1 MELNLNL
8 EKRRDHL
15 DDLLKAYYGES
26 EEVEKSEENDINNM
40 NKKEII
46 DILADIDFRDR
57 SLDINSVFSGIIK
70 TRNLKDLLYIANE
83 LSENIR
89 KYDTDMQ
96 LLLYTNYTKFMDS
109 TNILKSLDGDLSSIP
124 DCVYKLNSQV
134 QQVKQPMEILT
145 KELFN
150 NYEMQ
155 KLNKISIIRK
165 CIDVLD
171 SLKFM
176 EQLLESYYLNEE
188 YNKILS
194 LFRKW
199 KDVLLNLSKDS
210 KIYLKILETCNDF
223 FERAIV
229 ALKTRLIGKCFTGNK
244 SIQNENNTENN
255 IECEK
260 YLEDPSNEE
269 ILDCCRKAIDAYIS
283 LGDEKYIFTDDLYKN
298 IIYQFDC
305 ISSNIILEIQRKI
318 CNINDINEDFE
329 DSSEDIEKVNNQ
341 TKNIINEIESINM
354 DKIKV
359 IEDCQVIN
367 NNYRSNYSL
376 DGNDISNNID
386 RPNLFIIGCENF
398 RKGIMEPLISIIEI
412 LLNKGLLDLASVILK
427 YCLQEIMTN
436 SIQALCNVILIRN
449 RNDLKIAISS
459 VIYGFNYLKESIEN
473 IIRTINDI
481 HISNISECIEETQN
495 RTNKQE
501 ELNFNDT
508 SKYLNRQ
515 KLTKQ
520 ITKTYID
527 WCKYVI
533 NEVISTSSHLY
544 FTNNIW
550 EDLLNISTTE
560 DLKDIKNIY
569 IKINK
574 EICDESITLRLS
586 MIITEYETFGIL
598 DTDTTENSILRIIK
612 RTYQDIIDSCIG
624 IILKSYITSINDTS
638 RAIPNLNVLKEKIL
652 IELVHDNNLKYNNSK
667 SVTNNCEHSPPWN
680 VNINN
685 LIFERQLV
693 YFLSILYLFCCIR
706 KNSLSKVVNLYNQTM
721 KIFINNANKHEYSD
735 FNEEDS
741 TTQVMTLMFS
751 KYEIIFLHT
760 FVLWNISKLTD
771 KIQTIAL
778 NTSRLEDIL
787 KDILKQLSN
796 IIVYT
801 TSAFESANKNSELC
815 IKSNNNRKKIFTT
828 ELYINNSQQVQMLGK
843 WAISRQIFKNIDL
856 DNTKLVNKHCSY
868 WIICIVN
875 GFLIESI
882 NYLKSVN
889 ILFDISLIQG
899 EIESFWVLIK
909 QYLSHQEEFTV
920 THALYNEFIN
930 MIKGVSSNL

>member
-1 MELNLNL
+1 MELNLDL

-15 DDLLKAYYGES
+15 DGLIKAYYGES
-26 EEVEKSEENDINNM
+26 EEVEKSEENNINNT

-46 DILADIDFRDR
+46 DILADIDFGDR
-57 SLDINSVFSGIIK
+57 NLDINSVFSGIVK
-70 TRNLKDLLYIANE
+70 TKNLKDLLYIANE

-155 KLNKISIIRK
+155 KLNKISIIKK

-176 EQLLESYYLNEE
+176 GQLLEGYYLNEE
-188 YNKILS
+188 YNKILL

-210 KIYLKILETCNDF
+210 KIYLNILETCNDF
-223 FERAIV
+223 FERAIM

-244 SIQNENNTENN
+244 SIRDEDNVENN

-283 LGDEKYIFTDDLYKN
+283 LGDEKYIFTDDLYQN

-305 ISSNIILEIQRKI
+305 LSSNIILKIQKQI
-318 CNINDINEDFE
+318 CNIDDINENFE
-329 DSSEDIEKVNNQ
+329 DSSEDIGEVNNQ
-341 TKNIINEIESINM
+341 TRNIINEIESINI

-359 IEDCQVIN
+359 IKNSQVIN
-367 NNYRSNYSL
+367 NNYKSNYNL
-376 DGNDISNNID
+376 DDNNISNNID
-386 RPNLFIIGCENF
+386 RSSLFIIGCENF

-412 LLNKGLLDLASVILK
+412 LLNKDLLDLASVILK
-427 YCLQEIMTN
+427 YCLQETMTN
-436 SIQALCNVILIRN
+436 SIQALCSVILIRN
-449 RNDLKIAISS
+449 KDDLKIVISS
-459 VIYGFNYLKESIEN
+459 VINGFNHLKESIEN
-473 IIRTINDI
+473 MTKTIHNL
-481 HISNISECIEETQN
+481 NIFNINECIEETQSKI
-495 RTNKQE
+495 NKQE
-501 ELNFNDT
+501 EFDFNDT
-508 SKYLNRQ
+508 SKYLNKQ

-533 NEVISTSSHLY
+533 NEVISTSNHLY

-560 DLKDIKNIY
+560 NLKDIKNIY

-586 MIITEYETFGIL
+586 MIITEYETFRIL

-612 RTYQDIIDSCIG
+612 RTYQGIIDSCIG
-624 IILKSYITSINDTS
+624 IILKSYITSINDIS
-638 RAIPNLNVLKEKIL
+638 RAIPSLNVLKEKIL
-652 IELVHDNNLKYNNSK
+652 IELIHDNNVQYNNSN
-667 SVTNNCEHSPPWN
+667 SVTNNCEYSPPWN
-680 VNINN
+680 FNINN

-693 YFLSILYLFCCIR
+693 YFLSILYLFCYIR

-721 KIFINNANKHEYSD
+721 KISINNANKYEYSD

-741 TTQVMTLMFS
+741 TTQVMMLMFS

-771 KIQTIAL
+771 KIQTITF
-778 NTSRLEDIL
+778 NTSILEDIL

-801 TSAFESANKNSELC
+801 ISAFENANKNSELC

-828 ELYINNSQQVQMLGK
+828 ELYMNNNQQVQMLGK
-843 WAISRQIFKNIDL
+843 WAISRQIFKNIDF

-882 NYLKSVN
+882 GHLKNVN
-889 ILFDISLIQG
+889 ILFDISLIQD
-899 EIESFWVLIK
+899 EIESFWILIK

-930 MIKGVSSNL
+930 VIKGVSSNS